1 MITFSVTLRVD
12 TAQIPVVLTGTIAED
27 NAEAVSE
34 VYTVW
39 HLPTTISPAKS
50 SAETSG
56 PQLKT
61 KTEVQYGDH
70 ADNGNVEVLVTIG
83 ASILPVTV
91 VVTSPAGAKTATG
104 VSGTTIALAL
114 PG

>member
-1 MITFSVTLRVD
+1 MVNFSVTLKID

-39 HLPTTISPAKS
+39 HLPQTISPAKS
-50 SAETSG
+50 SVEVRG
-56 PQLKT
+56 PQQKT
-61 KTEVQYGDH
+61 KTEFQYGDYV
-70 ADNGNVEVLVTIG
+70 DNGTVEVLVTIG

-91 VVTSPAGAKTATG
+91 VLTSPSGAKTATG
-104 VSGTTIALAL
+104 VSGTTIPLAL
-114 PG
+114 PV